1 LGDENG
7 PGHQESSIGM
17 RRLCVFCGSSSGS
30 RPAYAAAARALGEA
44 LARRGL
50 GLVTGGGRV
59 GLMGV
64 IADASMGA
72 GGEVI
77 GVIPEALAAKEVAHA
92 GLTELRVVGSMHER
106 KAMMAELSDG
116 FVALPGGFGTLEE
129 FFEVLTWAQLGL
141 HPKPCALLNVAGFYA
156 PLLALLDHA
165 VAEGFVK
172 PIHRALVLVEEEP
185 ERLLDRIRDYRPP
198 VVQRWIEP
206 EEA

>member
-1 LGDENG
+1 
-7 PGHQESSIGM
+7 M

-92 GLTELRVVGSMHER
+92 GPTELRVVGSMHER

>member
-1 LGDENG
+1 
-7 PGHQESSIGM
+7 M